1 MRLVD
6 FFFAL
11 RPLVLVPACS
21 FFLLGWEAARADH
34 GGHLAFPELRFL
46 LFTML
51 MAGVYLAN
59 QVADYESDRLNAKG
73 FFLQRGIFTRAQYVW
88 VAVVLVAVS
97 LEFAWIHGES
107 MPLFGAAAALGLAY
121 SVPPLRLSA
130 RPIAD
135 LLANG
140 FGYGAVALLLGMGRA
155 YGPGDVPGFPVAP
168 AEGWSGASPTPIAFS
183 VWWPRVAAAVLAV
196 AAVFLH
202 TTILDLE
209 GDRRTGKRTTGV
221 ALGMP
226 LSRAVAAAA
235 GLGAALVAFRLEV
248 FAPLRIACAA
258 LAALG
263 VTALLRPK
271 WVSSRTV
278 CVAATAAFAVAA
290 GVPSPAFLGGL
301 LVLAVATRIY
311 YQKRFALA
319 YPAL

>member
-11 RPLVLVPACS
+11 RPLVLVPAWS
-21 FFLLGWEAARADH
+21 FFLLGWEAARADR
-34 GGHLAFPELRFL
+34 GGDLDFPGLRFL
-46 LFTML
+46 LFTLL

-88 VAVVLVAVS
+88 VAAVFVVVS

-107 MPLFGAAAALGLAY
+107 MLLFGAAAALGLAY
-121 SVPPLRLSA
+121 SVPPLRLAA
-130 RPIAD
+130 RPGAD
-135 LLANG
+135 LVANAL
-140 FGYGAVALLLGMGRA
+140 GYGGVALLLGAGWPSP
-155 YGPGDVPGFPVAP
+155 GPWDDLRLQELPKVLPL
-168 AEGWSGASPTPIAFS
+168 
-183 VWWPRVAAAVLAV
+183 WWPRAAAAALAV

-202 TTILDLE
+202 TTILDLD

-221 ALGMP
+221 ALGMTR
-226 LSRAVAAAA
+226 SRAAAAAA
-235 GLGAALVAFRLEV
+235 GLGAAIVAARLEI

-263 VTALLRPK
+263 VAALVRPQ
-271 WVSSRTV
+271 WVSSRCV
-278 CVAATAAFAVAA
+278 CVGATAGFALAA
-290 GVPSPAFLGGL
+290 GVQAPAFLAGL

-311 YQKRFALA
+311 YRKRFALA
-319 YPAL
+319 YPSL